1 MILVETVDIVI
12 INIFLHRKFS
22 GDSLQEVGKL
32 CEAFLHQE
40 EPSAASSTLP
50 VSSVTM
56 PSLHSSTISD
66 GYTNAASPSHSGIPA
81 VTPQVNQSLVK
92 VD

>member
-1 MILVETVDIVI
+1 MILLETVDIVI
-12 INIFLHRKFS
+12 MNVFLYRKFS
-22 GDSLQEVGKL
+22 GDSLEEVGKL

-56 PSLHSSTISD
+56 PSGSLHSSTISD

-81 VTPQVNQSLVK
+81 VTPQVNQS
-92 VD
+92 